1 MHLELYIVD
10 EGKGHSGSC
19 PGHHRIHGYYLRHG
33 LVVKLDDIIP
43 SRTCH
48 EQPSFPDKE
57 PADEG
62 DRWVA
67 LDMTLHQ
74 VMVIKED

>member
-1 MHLELYIVD
+1 MVEF
-10 EGKGHSGSC
+10 
-19 PGHHRIHGYYLRHG
+19 
-33 LVVKLDDIIP
+33 DDIVP

-48 EQPSFPDKE
+48 EQPAFPDEKT
-57 PADEG
+57 ADEG

-74 VMVIKED
+74 VMVIQEDQLLCLFIVQSAKLTEVIPENLNAIFEWQAT